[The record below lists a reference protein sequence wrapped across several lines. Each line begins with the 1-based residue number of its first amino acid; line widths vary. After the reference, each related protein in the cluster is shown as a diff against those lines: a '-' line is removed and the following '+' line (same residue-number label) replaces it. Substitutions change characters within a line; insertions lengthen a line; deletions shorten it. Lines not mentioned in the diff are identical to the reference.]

1 MKKVVEKEMNR
12 WKNNKFEGKI
22 QEPAGRSE
30 KKNHGEKNIEK
41 KWKNVK
47 KSLISLY
54 EKRLL
59 NNG

>member
-30 KKNHGEKNIEK
+30 KKIMGK
-41 KWKNVK
+41 KT
-47 KSLISLY
+47 
-54 EKRLL
+54 
-59 NNG
+59 